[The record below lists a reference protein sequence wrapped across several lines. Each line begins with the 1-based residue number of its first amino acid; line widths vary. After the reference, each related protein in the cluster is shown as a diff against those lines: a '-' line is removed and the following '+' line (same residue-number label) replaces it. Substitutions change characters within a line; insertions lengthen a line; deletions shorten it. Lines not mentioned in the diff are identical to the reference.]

1 MSTHFTF
8 FLYHTLVQCPTF
20 PQPNNPYQIITKNF
34 VSFAKTYIHNLLNP
48 DQPQQQY
55 STKTIIPSNKLGNYG
70 TGGTSTSTVSSSND
84 HQTPKRYS
92 NPTIIQTLIQIIIH
106 LMFGLIFGLVI
117 DQEIHHKQF
126 HNNDKRTTSCHFDYQ
141 TDFQSLFL
149 IACALTCIFS
159 FMTTYYATTSAKISS
174 ATTTSTTPI
183 AKNIQHYHNYHELLS
198 HDNQETTLPFLPL
211 TSLCS
216 IIYHET
222 MQQIQQSSVLF
233 YWIISPLIATLWIYL
248 LNGTNFIM
256 MATIGISNDN
266 QCTGMGLRKKMIVT
280 FMEVYGVTLFMS
292 LYIVVVDVFTR
303 KLLATRGL
311 DVYKLI
317 SQSSITLEST
327 AGNKNI
333 DDAFDLSDQI
343 SIESVVVSVI
353 LAGFGSDTI
362 DDVLCP
368 RMIEQDGKLIRPM
381 MKKRV
386 GGVNPS
392 WVPSSST
399 HNFSNVDLE
408 GMEMK
413 RNKDMS
419 QKVAS
424 AILTGTISGYSTFEE
439 ELLKFMV
446 LESLGGRSANDDMKG
461 LSSENLYQGLSIPFR
476 SYKTIMRFLRTMDQ
490 GSVQTLSIVR
500 ALCAYAGG
508 IGEAL
513 TYISHPISRSQGTP
527 TTFVK
532 RTENCTFSF
541 QPSAVLSAMYAI
553 EAASR
558 FILLNLKNRKARF
571 NHLSLFIPVILQT
584 SYTLRCGALDYAKYQ
599 YDSSDPIHD
608 FLSNVDTRG
617 ETFVNFCTIKHPDLT
632 KLVKTCDDSVIE
644 ILKFQGSNI
653 SSLELSEIKVDDHVK
668 EWIVSLLYDKK

>member
-1 MSTHFTF
+1 M
-8 FLYHTLVQCPTF
+8 QCPTF

-34 VSFAKTYIHNLLNP
+34 VSFVKAYIHNLLNP

-55 STKTIIPSNKLGNYG
+55 STKMNISSK
-70 TGGTSTSTVSSSND
+70 TSTVSSSSD
-84 HQTPKRYS
+84 HQTPKCYS

-106 LMFGLIFGLVI
+106 LMFGLIFGLII

-126 HNNDKRTTSCHFDYQ
+126 HNSDKRTASCHFDCQ
-141 TDFQSLFL
+141 ADFQSLFL

-159 FMTTYYATTSAKISS
+159 FMTTYYSTASAKISP
-174 ATTTSTTPI
+174 ATTTATTPI
-183 AKNIQHYHNYHELLS
+183 AKNIQQYHNYHELLS

-211 TSLCS
+211 TSLGS
-216 IIYHET
+216 IMYYET

-233 YWIISPLIATLWIYL
+233 YWIISPLIAALWIYL
-248 LNGTNFIM
+248 LKGTNFIM
-256 MATIGISNDN
+256 MATLGSSNDNN

-280 FMEVYGVTLFMS
+280 FIEVYGVTLFMS
-292 LYIVVVDVFTR
+292 LYIVVVDLLTR

-311 DVYKLI
+311 DIYKLI

-327 AGNKNI
+327 AGDKTI
-333 DDAFDLSDQI
+333 DDALDLSNEI

-353 LAGFGSDTI
+353 LVGFGSDTI

-368 RMIEQDGKLIRPM
+368 RMIEQDGNLIRPI

-386 GGVNPS
+386 VGVNTS

-399 HNFSNVDLE
+399 HNSSNVDLE
-408 GMEMK
+408 GMEMR
-413 RNKDMS
+413 RNKDMI

-424 AILTGTISGYSTFEE
+424 AILSGTVSGYSTFEE

-446 LESLGGRSANDDMKG
+446 LEALGGGSVSDDMKG
-461 LSSENLYQGLSIPFR
+461 SSTENFSQGLSIPFR
-476 SYKTIMRFLRTMDQ
+476 SYKTIIRFLRIMDQ

-513 TYISHPISRSQGTP
+513 TCISHPISRSQGNP
-527 TTFVK
+527 TTLVK
-532 RTENCTFSF
+532 SIENCTFSF
-541 QPSAVLSAMYAI
+541 QPSAVLSATYAI
-553 EAASR
+553 ESATR
-558 FILLNLKNRKARF
+558 FIIMNLKHRKARF
-571 NHLSLFIPVILQT
+571 NHLSLLIPVILQT
-584 SYTLRCGALDYAKYQ
+584 SYTLRCGVLDYAKYQ

-632 KLVKTCDDSVIE
+632 KLVKTCDDSVIQ
-644 ILKFQGSNI
+644 ILQLMKGIDGQGSNI
-653 SSLELSEIKVDDHVK
+653 SSLELSGIKVDDHVK
-668 EWIVSLLYDKK
+668 EWIVSLLNDKN